1 MKKVTLLVFML
12 SILSY
17 SFSQIVIPNNSFET
31 WESNPFP
38 VYEEPTPWGTPNPYT
53 SLAGAVTVT
62 KSDDAVSGN
71 YSARL
76 ETIEIQLGSST
87 LQAPGLVTYA
97 DFNVNIAT
105 GDYSFS
111 GGLFMQKRI
120 SSLSGKFKYQSAEND
135 SASVLIYCYKHPEG
149 ENIDTIGVGLAFL
162 HDAETWTDFTVN
174 MNYFNTQIPDTFNVL
189 IMSTGTF
196 ELGYMPPGSVLYV
209 DDITVDT
216 AANAIESNQS
226 LQAKLYPNPTS
237 GLLIIEV
244 DDVVKDGN
252 LKIFDLSGHLVSE
265 RVVNG
270 QTIKTDVTR
279 FANGPYTF
287 TLTGLNKRP
296 ITGTFIKQ

>member
-1 MKKVTLLVFML
+1 MKKVTLLIFML
-12 SILSY
+12 SMLGY
-17 SFSQIVIPNNSFET
+17 SFSQIVIPNNNFET
-31 WESNPFP
+31 WESNPSP

-53 SLAGAVTVT
+53 SLVGAVTVT

-76 ETIEIQLGSST
+76 ETIEIQLGANT
-87 LQAPGLVTYA
+87 LQAPGLLTYA
-97 DFNVNIAT
+97 DFNVNIAN

-111 GGLFMQKRI
+111 GGLFMQQRI

-135 SASVLIYCYKHPEG
+135 SASVLIYCFSHPEG
-149 ENIDTIGVGLAFL
+149 ENLDTIGVGLTFL

-174 MNYFNTQIPDTFNVL
+174 MNYFNDQIPDTFNVL

-216 AANAIESNQS
+216 TANAIESNQP

-237 GLLIIEV
+237 GQLIIEV
-244 DDVVKDGN
+244 DDVLRDGN
-252 LKIFDLSGHLVSE
+252 LKIFDLNGHLVIE
-265 RVVNG
+265 KAVNG
-270 QTIKTDVTR
+270 QAIKTDVGQL
-279 FANGPYTF
+279 AAGNYTF
-287 TLTGLNKRP
+287 TITGLNKGP
-296 ITGTFIKQ
+296 VTGTFIKQ